1 MFRKQKDIYILFA
14 ILVVILIISIF
25 LSISIGS
32 VNIDLSEIFK
42 IIFNGGKT
50 ENYNIFMNIRMVRVL
65 FAMVSGMCLAIS
77 GLLLQIVL
85 RNPMADSGFLG
96 ISSGASFATTLVL
109 LIIPI
114 KSTYVPVISFI
125 GGISAFLII
134 LLLSYK
140 KDSSPSNMILIGA
153 ALNAILRG
161 GQSFLMTMYSDRLQ
175 GVITWQNGNLSGKT
189 WNALFS
195 YIMYVL
201 PIILI
206 IFAIKGKINVLNLSD
221 ESSLSLGVPVKKYRM
236 FISSLAVFLAAV
248 SVSYVGIIG
257 FVGLLVPHIAKTLVG
272 NNIKKTLPFSII
284 LGSILLLIADL
295 FSRTIASPIEI
306 PIGTVMS
313 IIGGP
318 FFIYLISKSSKGK
331 KYA

>member
-1 MFRKQKDIYILFA
+1 MFRRQKDIYILFA
-14 ILVVILIISIF
+14 ILLVILIISMF

-32 VNIDLSEIFK
+32 VNISLSEIFK
-42 IIFNGGKT
+42 IIFNGEQT

-114 KSTYVPVISFI
+114 KSTYVPIVSFI
-125 GGISAFLII
+125 GGISAFFII
-134 LLLSYK
+134 LILSK
-140 KDSSPSNMILIGA
+140 KDSSPSKMILIGA

-189 WNALFS
+189 WGDLFS
-195 YIMYVL
+195 YISYVL

-206 IFAIKGKINVLNLSD
+206 IFAIKAKINVLNLSD
-221 ESSLSLGVPVKKYRM
+221 ESSLSIGVPVKKYRI
-236 FISSLAVFLAAV
+236 FISSLSVFLAAV

-272 NNIKKTLPFSII
+272 NNIKKTLPFSIV

-313 IIGGP
+313 MIGGP

>member
-25 LSISIGS
+25 LSISIGA
-32 VNIDLSEIFK
+32 VNINLSEIFK
-42 IIFNGGKT
+42 IIFNGEKT

-114 KSTYVPVISFI
+114 KSTYVPIVSFI
-125 GGISAFLII
+125 GGISAFFII
-134 LLLSYK
+134 LILSN
-140 KDSSPSNMILIGA
+140 KDSSPSKMILIGA

-189 WNALFS
+189 WNGLFS
-195 YIMYVL
+195 YIIYVI
-201 PIILI
+201 PIILV
-206 IFAIKGKINVLNLSD
+206 IFAIKSKINVLNLSD
-221 ESSLSLGVPVKKYRM
+221 ESSLSLGVPVRKYRM

-248 SVSYVGIIG
+248 SVSFVGIIG

-272 NNIKKTLPFSII
+272 NNIKKTLPFSMI

-295 FSRTIASPIEI
+295 FSRTIAYPIEI

>member
-1 MFRKQKDIYILFA
+1 MFRRQKDIYILFA
-14 ILVVILIISIF
+14 ILVVILIISMF

-32 VNIDLSEIFK
+32 VNISLSEIFK
-42 IIFNGGKT
+42 IIFNGEQT

-114 KSTYVPVISFI
+114 KSTYVPIVSFI
-125 GGISAFLII
+125 GGISAFFII
-134 LLLSYK
+134 LILSK
-140 KDSSPSNMILIGA
+140 KDSSPSKMILIGA

-189 WNALFS
+189 WGDLFS
-195 YIMYVL
+195 YISYVL

-206 IFAIKGKINVLNLSD
+206 IFAIKAKINVLNLSD
-221 ESSLSLGVPVKKYRM
+221 ESSLSIGVPVKKYRI
-236 FISSLAVFLAAV
+236 FVSSLAVFLAAV

-272 NNIKKTLPFSII
+272 NNIKKTLPFSIV

-313 IIGGP
+313 MIGGP

>member
-1 MFRKQKDIYILFA
+1 MFRRQKDIYILFA
-14 ILVVILIISIF
+14 ILVVILIISMF

-32 VNIDLSEIFK
+32 VNISLSEIFK
-42 IIFNGGKT
+42 IIFNGEQT

-114 KSTYVPVISFI
+114 KSTYVPIVSFI
-125 GGISAFLII
+125 GGISAFFII
-134 LLLSYK
+134 LILSK
-140 KDSSPSNMILIGA
+140 KDSSPSKMILIGA

-189 WNALFS
+189 WGDLFS
-195 YIMYVL
+195 YISYVL

-206 IFAIKGKINVLNLSD
+206 IFAIKTKINVLNLSD
-221 ESSLSLGVPVKKYRM
+221 ESSLSIGVPVKKYRI

-272 NNIKKTLPFSII
+272 NNIKKTLPFSIV

-313 IIGGP
+313 MIGGP

>member
-1 MFRKQKDIYILFA
+1 MFRRQKDIYILFA
-14 ILVVILIISIF
+14 ILVVILIISMF

-32 VNIDLSEIFK
+32 VNISLSEIFK
-42 IIFNGGKT
+42 IIFNGEQT

-114 KSTYVPVISFI
+114 KSTYVPIVSFI
-125 GGISAFLII
+125 GGISAFFII
-134 LLLSYK
+134 LILSK
-140 KDSSPSNMILIGA
+140 KDSSPSKMILIGA

-189 WNALFS
+189 WGDLFS
-195 YIMYVL
+195 YISYVL

-206 IFAIKGKINVLNLSD
+206 IFAIKTKINVLNLSD
-221 ESSLSLGVPVKKYRM
+221 ESSLSIGVPVKKYRI

-272 NNIKKTLPFSII
+272 NNIKKTLPFSIV

-295 FSRTIASPIEI
+295 FSRIIASPIEI

-313 IIGGP
+313 MIGGP

>member
-25 LSISIGS
+25 LSISIGA
-32 VNIDLSEIFK
+32 VNINLSEIFK
-42 IIFNGGKT
+42 IIFNGEKT

-114 KSTYVPVISFI
+114 KSTYVPIVSFI
-125 GGISAFLII
+125 GGISAFFII
-134 LLLSYK
+134 LILSN
-140 KDSSPSNMILIGA
+140 KDSSPSKMILIGA

-189 WNALFS
+189 WNGLFS
-195 YIMYVL
+195 YIIYVI
-201 PIILI
+201 PIILV
-206 IFAIKGKINVLNLSD
+206 IFAIKSKINVLNLSD
-221 ESSLSLGVPVKKYRM
+221 ESSLSLGVPVRKYRM

-248 SVSYVGIIG
+248 SVSFVGIIG

-272 NNIKKTLPFSII
+272 NNIKKTLPFSMI

-295 FSRTIASPIEI
+295 FSRTITSPIEI

>member
-42 IIFNGGKT
+42 IIFNGEKT

-96 ISSGASFATTLVL
+96 ISSGASFATTFVL

-140 KDSSPSNMILIGA
+140 RDSSPSNMILIGA

>member
-25 LSISIGS
+25 LSISIGA
-32 VNIDLSEIFK
+32 VNINLSEIFK
-42 IIFNGGKT
+42 IIFNGEKT

-114 KSTYVPVISFI
+114 KSTYVPIVSFI
-125 GGISAFLII
+125 GGISAFFII
-134 LLLSYK
+134 LILSN
-140 KDSSPSNMILIGA
+140 KDSSPSKMILIGA

-189 WNALFS
+189 WNGLFS
-195 YIMYVL
+195 YIIYVI
-201 PIILI
+201 PIILV
-206 IFAIKGKINVLNLSD
+206 IFTIKAKINVLNLSD
-221 ESSLSLGVPVKKYRM
+221 ESGLSLGVPVKKYRM

-248 SVSYVGIIG
+248 SVSFVGIIG

-272 NNIKKTLPFSII
+272 NNIKKTLPFSMI

>member
-42 IIFNGGKT
+42 IIFNGEKT

>member
-14 ILVVILIISIF
+14 ILLVILVVSML

-32 VNIDLSEIFK
+32 VNISLSEIFK
-42 IIFNGGKT
+42 IIFNGEKT
-50 ENYNIFMNIRMVRVL
+50 ENYNIFMNIRIVRVL

-114 KSTYVPVISFI
+114 KSTYVPLISFI

-140 KDSSPSNMILIGA
+140 KGSSPSNMILIGA

-189 WNALFS
+189 WSNLFS

-248 SVSYVGIIG
+248 SVSFVGIIG

-284 LGSILLLIADL
+284 LGSILLLVADL

-313 IIGGP
+313 ILGGP

>member
-25 LSISIGS
+25 LSISIGA
-32 VNIDLSEIFK
+32 VNINLSEIFK
-42 IIFNGGKT
+42 IIFNGEKT

-114 KSTYVPVISFI
+114 KSTYVPIVSFI
-125 GGISAFLII
+125 GGISAFFII
-134 LLLSYK
+134 LILSN
-140 KDSSPSNMILIGA
+140 KDSSPSKMILIGA

-189 WNALFS
+189 WNGLFS
-195 YIMYVL
+195 YIIYVI
-201 PIILI
+201 PIILV
-206 IFAIKGKINVLNLSD
+206 IFTIKAKINVLNLSD
-221 ESSLSLGVPVKKYRM
+221 ESGLSLGVPVKKYRM

-248 SVSYVGIIG
+248 SVSFVGIIG

-272 NNIKKTLPFSII
+272 NNIKKTLPFSMI

-318 FFIYLISKSSKGK
+318 FFILSLIHI
-331 KYA
+331 

>member
-25 LSISIGS
+25 LSISIGA
-32 VNIDLSEIFK
+32 VNINLSEIFK
-42 IIFNGGKT
+42 IIFNGEKT

-114 KSTYVPVISFI
+114 KSTYVPIVSFI
-125 GGISAFLII
+125 GGISAFFII
-134 LLLSYK
+134 LILSN
-140 KDSSPSNMILIGA
+140 KDSSPSKMILIGA

-189 WNALFS
+189 WNGLFS
-195 YIMYVL
+195 YIIYVI
-201 PIILI
+201 PIILV
-206 IFAIKGKINVLNLSD
+206 IFAIKSKINVLNLSD
-221 ESSLSLGVPVKKYRM
+221 ESSLSLGVPVRKYRM

-248 SVSYVGIIG
+248 SVSFVGIIG

-272 NNIKKTLPFSII
+272 NNIKKTLPFSMM

-295 FSRTIASPIEI
+295 FSRTIAYPIEI

>member
-1 MFRKQKDIYILFA
+1 MFRREKDIYILFA
-14 ILVVILIISIF
+14 ILVVILIISMF

-32 VNIDLSEIFK
+32 VNISLSEIFK
-42 IIFNGGKT
+42 IIFNGEQT

-114 KSTYVPVISFI
+114 KSTYVPIVSFI
-125 GGISAFLII
+125 GGISAFFII
-134 LLLSYK
+134 LILSK
-140 KDSSPSNMILIGA
+140 KDSSPSKMILIGA

-189 WNALFS
+189 WGDLYS
-195 YIMYVL
+195 YISYVL

-206 IFAIKGKINVLNLSD
+206 IFAIKTKINVLNLSD
-221 ESSLSLGVPVKKYRM
+221 ESSLSIGVPVKKYRI
-236 FISSLAVFLAAV
+236 FISSLSVFLAAV

-272 NNIKKTLPFSII
+272 NNIKKTLPFSIV

-313 IIGGP
+313 MIGGP